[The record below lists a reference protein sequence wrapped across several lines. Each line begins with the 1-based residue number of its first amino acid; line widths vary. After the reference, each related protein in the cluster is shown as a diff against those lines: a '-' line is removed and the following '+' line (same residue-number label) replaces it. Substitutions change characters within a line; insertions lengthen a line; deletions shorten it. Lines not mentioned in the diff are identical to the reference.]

1 MDPLS
6 EVYCLENDEYYHDPN
21 ARNTIAIEEVTG
33 NYSGLGVSPVYG
45 LQICFNNDSDLDKY
59 YLGLY
64 RFSIQ
69 YFNDITENWTNF
81 ISFFIDYRDCWYG
94 RAGLGGCNSNDIVIK
109 YDKNMRKA
117 YWKYGIPSP
126 NMDLIEITQN
136 EIINWWEA
144 NDCDIHCVEDF
155 DPLIFPQL
163 NDIIINNQNHPVL
176 TWSGPDPNYDLVI
189 GYQVYKIMS
198 SGKYSGNFSLIAS
211 LNSDI
216 YTYADYSLDVSQN
229 QIGELLQYKIIA
241 IFQVKPAE
249 TSNIEKIRI
258 LYNQEK
264 SNLTVINPNKFY
276 LSQNYANPF
285 NPSTKISYSMKEEG
299 LVTLKVYDVLRKR
312 SSNTHK

>member
-1 MDPLS
+1 
-6 EVYCLENDEYYHDPN
+6 
-21 ARNTIAIEEVTG
+21 
-33 NYSGLGVSPVYG
+33 
-45 LQICFNNDSDLDKY
+45 
-59 YLGLY
+59 
-64 RFSIQ
+64 
-69 YFNDITENWTNF
+69 
-81 ISFFIDYRDCWYG
+81 
-94 RAGLGGCNSNDIVIK
+94 
-109 YDKNMRKA
+109 MRKA

-249 TSNIEKIRI
+249 TSNIEKSEFCIIKR
-258 LYNQEK
+258 NQ
-264 SNLTVINPNKFY
+264 
-276 LSQNYANPF
+276 
-285 NPSTKISYSMKEEG
+285 
-299 LVTLKVYDVLRKR
+299 TLP
-312 SSNTHK
+312 